1 MLATA
6 KTNKSINT
14 LINYDKCTGLNITG
28 TESVKEAFGFGG
40 MIISNK
46 GDPEI
51 IIDINF
57 RDNVNISGIMI
68 ESSMDSSKAP
78 SAIQLFVNKN
88 NLDFSD
94 IGTVNPTESINL
106 NGSLG
111 KVVNLKVAKFRSVS
125 SLVVKKITFKKLFF
139 SLLNLALF

>member
-1 MLATA
+1 
-6 KTNKSINT
+6 
-14 LINYDKCTGLNITG
+14 
-28 TESVKEAFGFGG
+28 